1 MAGFLSSI
9 GVVFAIV
16 AGYFIHAA
24 YSIEITVRSVEAP
37 PGFDGIANLQAMH
50 LQGADLAIGIGAA
63 IVASVFTVGAAIVA
77 ALDRRT
83 NDSVSVLAS
92 AQIA

>member
-24 YSIEITVRSVEAP
+24 YSIEITVRGRRIPFFLRSGEMP
-37 PGFDGIANLQAMH
+37 IDW
-50 LQGADLAIGIGAA
+50 AA
-63 IVASVFTVGAAIVA
+63 RGPQ
-77 ALDRRT
+77 
-83 NDSVSVLAS
+83 NDSYPAVIPQRILPME
-92 AQIA
+92 